1 MTFMMFPPEI
11 NSGLI
16 YTGPGSSSLATAA
29 TAWQSLAAELS
40 TAAAGYQSV
49 ITNLTTGPWLGPSS
63 AALAAA
69 AAPYVAWINA
79 TAAQTEQAGA
89 QAAIGAAAFE
99 TARAA
104 SVPPA
109 VIAANRALLAAL
121 VATNILGQNTP
132 AIAATEAHYMEMWAQ
147 DGAAMDTYAVA
158 SQQTTGSLPQHTPA
172 PEVSNGAPAQAAA
185 NAQTMASNAT
195 TNMAPNAL
203 AAAPLADE
211 PTGGTW
217 ITTLMQLLGLEDATP
232 AEISQLTSLANLGSV
247 PARFAMYPMSMLM
260 QLARM
265 AQAGSSM
272 SGGLGN
278 MGQSLLGQVAQL
290 VDGKLQLITG
300 GVSNQLRSWAGSI
313 SAQLAGAHRLGGMSI
328 PQAWSQALQ
337 GPGLTRAAPVL
348 PATSVNAPAVSA
360 PSAGGMPGGPYGQ
373 ALMGALSGRGL
384 GAMAAK
390 TPKVIPKT
398 PAGG

>member
-16 YTGPGSSSLATAA
+16 YTGPGSSSLVTAA

-79 TAAQTEQAGA
+79 TAAQAEQAGA

-203 AAAPLADE
+203 AATDPPVPPAE
-211 PTGGTW
+211 GTTW
-217 ITTLMQLLGLEDATP
+217 ITALMKALGLEGASS

-265 AQAGSSM
+265 GQMGSSM
-272 SGGLGN
+272 GGLGN
-278 MGQSLLGQVAQL
+278 MGESLLNQVAQL

-360 PSAGGMPGGPYGQ
+360 PSAGMPGGPYGQ

-390 TPKVIPKT
+390 APKVIPKT